1 VTPGFPS
8 TGAIRALA
16 LVGVVAS
23 LLVAALT
30 VALSS
35 DWGPRGSPAYERYEL
50 ANRALG
56 LLLVG
61 LIPAPVALRL
71 AIAVGP
77 DTRMLRAVL
86 AAIAV
91 ALVVLVIGN
100 AAEFWLFTDAPYQ
113 GPGSEGRL
121 LAWMSFLIGALVV
134 VGLTIVAGA
143 LAWNVRQVARPLAL
157 VVLIAAPVGIAVA
170 VAGGPFLIAIPM
182 ATGALAGAALVTTI
196 EPQPE
201 PVR

>member
-1 VTPGFPS
+1 MTSGLPP

-16 LVGVVAS
+16 LVGIVAS
-23 LLVAALT
+23 LLVAVLT
-30 VALSS
+30 VVLSS
-35 DWGPRGSPAYERYEL
+35 EWGAPGTVAYERYEL
-50 ANRALG
+50 ANRAMG

-71 AIAVGP
+71 AIPVGP

-113 GPGSEGRL
+113 GPGSQGRL

-134 VGLTIVAGA
+134 VGLTIVVGA
-143 LAWNVRQVARPLAL
+143 LAWTARQVARPLAL
-157 VVLIAAPVGIAVA
+157 IVLIAAPVGIAVA

-182 ATGALAGAALVTTI
+182 ATAAMAGAALVSTVD
-196 EPQPE
+196 PLPE